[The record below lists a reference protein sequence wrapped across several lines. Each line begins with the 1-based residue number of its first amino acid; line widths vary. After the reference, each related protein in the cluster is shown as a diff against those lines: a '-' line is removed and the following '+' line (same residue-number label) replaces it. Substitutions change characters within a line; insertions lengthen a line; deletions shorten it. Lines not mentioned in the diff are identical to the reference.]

1 MDQCSSAQ
9 LACGCMFRALTLHG
23 ISRAITGRVLLHLV
37 RRNIDFET
45 IQSVSVSTGRGFRIR
60 LLLMPDHVEEEWRHR
75 VRRIG
80 GGISQSMVAAA
91 EWKLVQH
98 MCGT

>member
-1 MDQCSSAQ
+1 MV
-9 LACGCMFRALTLHG
+9 RALTLHG
-23 ISRAITGRVLLHLV
+23 ISRAIKGRAVLHLV
-37 RRNIDFET
+37 RRNNDVEI
-45 IQSVSVSTGRGFRIR
+45 IQSVSVCTGSGFRF
-60 LLLMPDHVEEEWRHR
+60 LLLRLPDHVEEEWRHR

-80 GGISQSMVAAA
+80 GGISQSLVAAA